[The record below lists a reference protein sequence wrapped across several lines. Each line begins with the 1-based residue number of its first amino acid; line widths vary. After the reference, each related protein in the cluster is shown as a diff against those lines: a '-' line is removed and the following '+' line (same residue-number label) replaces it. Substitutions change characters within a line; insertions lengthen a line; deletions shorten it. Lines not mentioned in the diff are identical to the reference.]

1 MGRWYITLHSAL
13 LFYVLQTIHRYSDT
27 QIPNTEYRIPEMSS
41 NQQKQNNSK
50 ARVDDTLRNRTLV
63 PPSKTTQKR
72 DINLSKL
79 ETFSSSKLNPPAIWS
94 VFTTLRRANIL
105 KLRRRIGSS
114 WRRDWK
120 NIRISTPRLEE
131 LRIIGVVNRL
141 SCRVLGAGV
150 KHLAFGVS
158 KMRMLNAL
166 LYWARCTS
174 NRSWFHAF
182 NSYNCKNSFIYTPY
196 SPFKGIVVG
205 YFLCWSISCDL
216 IVVQQTSPVSIP
228 IFCNN
233 KWGITH

>member
-1 MGRWYITLHSAL
+1 M
-13 LFYVLQTIHRYSDT
+13 FYKPSTATQILRYR
-27 QIPNTEYRIPEMSS
+27 IPNTEYRKCLQI
-41 NQQKQNNSK
+41 N
-50 ARVDDTLRNRTLV
+50 RNRTTAKLELTILFAIAHWSRL
-63 PPSKTTQKR
+63 PKQHKRR

-79 ETFSSSKLNPPAIWS
+79 ETFSSSKLNPPAICS

-166 LYWARCTS
+166 LY
-174 NRSWFHAF
+174 
-182 NSYNCKNSFIYTPY
+182 
-196 SPFKGIVVG
+196 
-205 YFLCWSISCDL
+205 
-216 IVVQQTSPVSIP
+216 
-228 IFCNN
+228 
-233 KWGITH
+233 